1 MKLTKSTLR
10 QIIKEELTDIMSEM
24 DGDTG
29 VQATIDRVES
39 IISNYDYDSLE
50 YSNLSTVLELLRA
63 GKIAKAYK
71 KSLDMG
77 NKAVIKA
84 VEPLYVATPLSKFEQ

>member
-71 KSLDMG
+71 KALDMG
-77 NKAVIKA
+77 NKAVIKP
-84 VEPLYVATPLSKFEQ
+84 VGCPDEPVGTGS

>member
-1 MKLTKSTLR
+1 
-10 QIIKEELTDIMSEM
+10 
-24 DGDTG
+24 
-29 VQATIDRVES
+29 
-39 IISNYDYDSLE
+39 
-50 YSNLSTVLELLRA
+50 VLELLRA